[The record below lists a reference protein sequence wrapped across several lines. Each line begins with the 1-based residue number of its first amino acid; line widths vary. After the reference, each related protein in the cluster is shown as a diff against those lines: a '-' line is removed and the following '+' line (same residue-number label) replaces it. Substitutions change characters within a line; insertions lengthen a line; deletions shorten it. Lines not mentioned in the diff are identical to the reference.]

1 MQTIIG
7 TDVQAAAQILQQGQ
21 LVAIPTETVYGLAA
35 NALDEKAVVQIFDAK
50 NRPRFNPLIM
60 HVGSISAI
68 SQYAI
73 MNDLAQKLAH
83 AFMPGAFTLLL
94 PKLPVVP
101 DLVTAG
107 SPKVAVRMPNH
118 ALTLALLQQL
128 PFPLAA
134 PSANVFGYVS
144 PTTAQHVYD
153 GLSGRI
159 PYILDGGA
167 CTVGVESTI
176 VEVVADAVVVH
187 RVGGVN
193 IEAIEA
199 LIGKKVQLPAT
210 TVHKPVTSGQLKS
223 HYATTTPLI
232 RGDVKALL
240 AEFADK
246 KVAIIGLNTYYEGLP
261 KAQQYLLSVDGNLTE
276 AAQHLFNVMRQ
287 LDGKGYDVIIAE
299 VFPDEGLGKAIND
312 RLERAQVLHK

>member
-7 TDVQAAAQILQQGQ
+7 ADVQAAASILQQGQ

-35 NALDEKAVVQIFDAK
+35 NALDEKAVVQIFEAK
-50 NRPRFNPLIM
+50 NRPRFNPLII
-60 HVGSISAI
+60 HVGSIAAI
-68 SQYAI
+68 AQYAI
-73 MNDLAQKLAH
+73 LSNLAQTLAN
-83 AFMPGAFTLLL
+83 ALMPGAFTLLL
-94 PKLPVVP
+94 PKLPIVP

-118 ALTLALLQQL
+118 ALTLQLLQQL

-159 PYILDGGA
+159 SYILDGGA

-176 VEVVADAVVVH
+176 VEVIHDAVVVH
-187 RVGGVN
+187 RVGGVS

-199 LIGKKVQLPAT
+199 VIGTKVQLPAAT
-210 TVHKPVTSGQLKS
+210 HRPLTPGQLKS

-232 RGDVKALL
+232 RGNVSALL
-240 AEFADK
+240 DAFADK
-246 KVAIIGLNTYYEGLP
+246 KVAIIGLNTYYDGLP
-261 KAQQYLLSVDGNLTE
+261 KAQQYLLSANGSLAE
-276 AAQHLFNVMRQ
+276 AAQHLFKVMRL
-287 LDGKGYDVIIAE
+287 LDAKDYDVIIAE
-299 VFPDEGLGKAIND
+299 IFTDEGLGKAIND